1 MSADAVDLQDR
12 IAALERST
20 RRILPATEGAA
31 GWLNAIESRVAEES
45 EFLRDVLSHALAQ
58 FQRELLT
65 DCKNLITEKL
75 SQRIRGTHDPAATY
89 SASDLVAK
97 DGASFIACRDN
108 PGPCPGDGWQ
118 LSAQQGKRGP
128 PGPQGERGEKG
139 RDGLSAPV
147 ITDWKLDV
155 RTRTA
160 TPIYSDGRFGPALE
174 LGALFEQSE
183 DK

>member
-97 DGASFIACRDN
+97 DGASFIARRDN
-108 PGPCPGDGWQ
+108 PGDCPGGGWQ
-118 LSAQQGKRGP
+118 LIARQGQRGIA
-128 PGPQGERGEKG
+128 GERGPAG
-139 RDGLSAPV
+139 RDAPRIVGWVVDRSAFTVAP
-147 ITDWKLDV
+147 KF
-155 RTRTA
+155 
-160 TPIYSDGRFGPALE
+160 SDGSTGPTLELRELFEPSQDDGPA
-174 LGALFEQSE
+174 Q
-183 DK
+183 